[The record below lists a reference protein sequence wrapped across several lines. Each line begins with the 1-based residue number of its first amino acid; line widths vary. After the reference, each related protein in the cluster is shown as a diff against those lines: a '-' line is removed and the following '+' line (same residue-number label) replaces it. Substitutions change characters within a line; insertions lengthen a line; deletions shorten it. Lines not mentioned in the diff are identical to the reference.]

1 MQQKIVRLML
11 DHRHPNA
18 ILAVYRTGEGKSHII
33 RMLGALDCGICAIFI
48 PLLSLSADV
57 MQKFQSAA
65 QEFGSVR
72 AYHLDEVF
80 EHSKAT
86 YNEIMLRCSTLPP
99 STSSTIFLFMSPQH
113 LCSSNAG
120 LQTLLK
126 ISEKGTL
133 RQVVLDEVHLHIEH
147 GLSFREEIRKLK
159 DLFFIPVFR
168 PPDTSTFKPR
178 LIKLRALRSN
188 PPHIPTLYYIYFIS
202 EYC

>member
-1 MQQKIVRLML
+1 
-11 DHRHPNA
+11 
-18 ILAVYRTGEGKSHII
+18 
-33 RMLGALDCGICAIFI
+33 
-48 PLLSLSADV
+48 
-57 MQKFQSAA
+57 
-65 QEFGSVR
+65 VR

-113 LCSSNAG
+113 LSSSNAG

-126 ISEKGTL
+126 SSEKGTL

-147 GLSFREEIRKLK
+147 GLSFREEIRKLN

-168 PPDTSTFKPR
+168 PRDTCTFKPR
-178 LIKLRALRSN
+178 LLCLTGFAMVIGTKCIFQFMSQLIPFFESSTGRKLL
-188 PPHIPTLYYIYFIS
+188 PLKIEGKTTLYTVHYLIFEAIL
-202 EYC
+202 ERVDL